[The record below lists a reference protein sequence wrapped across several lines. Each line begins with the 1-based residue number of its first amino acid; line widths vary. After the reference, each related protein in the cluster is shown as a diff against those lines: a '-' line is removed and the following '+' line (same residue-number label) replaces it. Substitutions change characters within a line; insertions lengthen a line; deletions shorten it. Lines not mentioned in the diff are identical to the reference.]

1 MQFSLSLAA
10 KAFYNL
16 SVCTCE
22 STFSRLLL
30 PLFGQT
36 KVSIKMWL
44 HHAEIDKRTYTHTTI
59 TYTHLGS
66 AQHGW
71 AQLTSLSSTHLS
83 TGNSIH
89 ALPLAHRKRWVHA
102 ASETRSG
109 TREIKELSR
118 AHRLKFFKILFYLFL
133 LFCYFLFSFFLVFWL
148 NVDCTAV
155 VVLSNKSS

>member
-16 SVCTCE
+16 SVCNCE

-44 HHAEIDKRTYTHTTI
+44 HHAETDKRTYTHTTI
-59 TYTHLGS
+59 TYTHFSS

-118 AHRLKFFKILFYLFL
+118 AHRLKFLRYYFIYFY
-133 LFCYFLFSFFLVFWL
+133 FSASLFFLVFWL